1 VIWRLAPFVFAA
13 YVGTIWLANWL
24 IVHVG
29 VVGVGFGLVAPAGVF
44 AAGIALTLRDILQLA
59 AGRVAVVAAIVTGAL
74 LSVLIAPSFALA
86 SGAAFLV
93 SEAADFAVYTPLERR
108 TWLGAVALSNTV
120 GLLLDSWLFLTL
132 AFGSLAFFWGQVVGK
147 AWMTLLAVGLLSVI
161 RSRAVLA
168 RNA

>member
-29 VVGVGFGLVAPAGVF
+29 VVGVGFGLVAPA
-44 AAGIALTLRDILQLA
+44 
-59 AGRVAVVAAIVTGAL
+59 
-74 LSVLIAPSFALA
+74 FALA

>member
-86 SGAAFLV
+86 
-93 SEAADFAVYTPLERR
+93 
-108 TWLGAVALSNTV
+108 LGAVALSNTV